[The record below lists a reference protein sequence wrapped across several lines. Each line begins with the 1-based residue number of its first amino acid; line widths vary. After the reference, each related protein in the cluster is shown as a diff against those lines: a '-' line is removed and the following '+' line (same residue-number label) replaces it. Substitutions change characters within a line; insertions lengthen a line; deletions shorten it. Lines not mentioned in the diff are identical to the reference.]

1 MAEVNTQTQ
10 VAQAQEQL
18 SSSAASASAPTHTSA
33 SASEENNQKTGGSDG
48 SPWLTSLLVGVL
60 TIALVLLLYYAY
72 NRFVTNSIEEPMTKG
87 LEQER
92 DDPITDFNLREAI
105 KELQGIQ
112 RRILSTLSEAVNI

>member
-18 SSSAASASAPTHTSA
+18 SSSAASAGAPTHT

>member
-18 SSSAASASAPTHTSA
+18 SSSAASASAPTHT